1 MWYDAEFPRQVP
13 AADSGCQDVFIP
25 HVADLEMSDDDDTLS
40 DVSVDGSDYDRER
53 RRKKGKL
60 TKVK

>member
-1 MWYDAEFPRQVP
+1 MWYDDEFPRQVP
-13 AADSGCQDVFIP
+13 SADSGCQDDFIP

-40 DVSVDGSDYDRER
+40 DVSADGSDYDRER
-53 RRKKGKL
+53 RRKEGKL